1 MFFHLQSFVNTPHF
15 LFTTC
20 QVNNLKNL
28 KCWLPITAQKQS
40 PRRLS
45 TKIWFAGNYH
55 AVVQDR
61 ALFRR
66 ISKQWKVCWC
76 HQVQL
81 LLTPSRQNLLMV
93 AWGQAVKIAYTMS
106 PCLFWQDF
114 FPWLLWLGF
123 FQALTQG
130 LFPFLSLRI
139 FSQTIMMNTCN
150 WNKNIQ
156 DVYAITTPYILWRKT
171 LQKSFVLIH
180 HNWLLKIWW
189 LKKFSSEKC
198 FCK

>member
-1 MFFHLQSFVNTPHF
+1 MCFFTSKVLLTLHTFCLPHVKLTIWKTWNADCQLQHRNRVPGDSQQKYD
-15 LFTTC
+15 LQETTMLLC
-20 QVNNLKNL
+20 MTEL
-28 KCWLPITAQKQS
+28 CSEEIQS
-40 PRRLS
+40 
-45 TKIWFAGNYH
+45 N
-55 AVVQDR
+55 
-61 ALFRR
+61 
-66 ISKQWKVCWC
+66 CWC

-123 FQALTQG
+123 FRALTQG
-130 LFPFLSLRI
+130 LFPFLSLPI

-156 DVYAITTPYILWRKT
+156 DVYAITTSYILWRKT

>member
-55 AVVQDR
+55 AVVHDR

-81 LLTPSRQNLLMV
+81 LQTPSRQNLLMV
-93 AWGQAVKIAYTMS
+93 AWGQAVKIYHEPLSVLAR
-106 PCLFWQDF
+106 F
-114 FPWLLWLGF
+114 FPL
-123 FQALTQG
+123 ALMAR
-130 LFPFLSLRI
+130 FLSSSNPR
-139 FSQTIMMNTCN
+139 
-150 WNKNIQ
+150 
-156 DVYAITTPYILWRKT
+156 T
-171 LQKSFVLIH
+171 LSLFISTYFFADYYDEH
-180 HNWLLKIWW
+180 M
-189 LKKFSSEKC
+189 
-198 FCK
+198 

>member
-1 MFFHLQSFVNTPHF
+1 MLSCTTELCSEEFQSNGKFVGAIKFNSYRPQVGR
-15 LFTTC
+15 TC
-20 QVNNLKNL
+20 W
-28 KCWLPITAQKQS
+28 WL
-40 PRRLS
+40 LE
-45 TKIWFAGNYH
+45 G
-55 AVVQDR
+55 
-61 ALFRR
+61 
-66 ISKQWKVCWC
+66 KQW
-76 HQVQL
+76 
-81 LLTPSRQNLLMV
+81 R
-93 AWGQAVKIAYTMS
+93 YTMS
-106 PCLFWQDF
+106 RCLFWQDF

-130 LFPFLSLRI
+130 LFPFLSLPI

-156 DVYAITTPYILWRKT
+156 DVYAITTSYILWRKT

>member
-1 MFFHLQSFVNTPHF
+1 MLTANNSTETESQETLNKNMICRKLSCCCARQSFV
-15 LFTTC
+15 
-20 QVNNLKNL
+20 QKNFKAMESL
-28 KCWLPITAQKQS
+28 LVPS
-40 PRRLS
+40 SS
-45 TKIWFAGNYH
+45 TLT
-55 AVVQDR
+55 V
-61 ALFRR
+61 
-66 ISKQWKVCWC
+66 
-76 HQVQL
+76 
-81 LLTPSRQNLLMV
+81 TPSRQNLLMV

-130 LFPFLSLRI
+130 LFPFLSLPI

-150 WNKNIQ
+150 WNENIQ
-156 DVYAITTPYILWRKT
+156 DVYAITTSYILWRKT